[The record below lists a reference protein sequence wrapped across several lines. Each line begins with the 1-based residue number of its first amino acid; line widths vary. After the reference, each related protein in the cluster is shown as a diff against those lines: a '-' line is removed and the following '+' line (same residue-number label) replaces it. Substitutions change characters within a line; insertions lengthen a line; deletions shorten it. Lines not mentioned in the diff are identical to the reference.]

1 MLFIMF
7 PTNASNKK
15 LYTSYFPQDAG
26 KYTGYE
32 KILYGSGF
40 GQLCTHY
47 WYNDDRNESHDPV
60 LIQKELHCVVLWST

>member
-1 MLFIMF
+1 MFIVSYPTMLFIMF

-40 GQLCTHY
+40 ELLCIT
-47 WYNDDRNESHDPV
+47 S
-60 LIQKELHCVVLWST
+60 Q